1 MFEIL
6 RFAQDDKVGVLHL
19 GEEHIFMAQQV
30 ELEVAHREV
39 TGKATKRLRK
49 VGIIPANIF
58 GHHEASQSIQLDA
71 IAFDR
76 LRRSHGAKG
85 IISLRMPD
93 SSGVQTAL
101 IRHVQ
106 HDPRTGKVLHVDFF
120 RVSMNE
126 RINVKVALHFTG
138 EAPAVKNENGVLLHL
153 LDALEV
159 ECLASDIPE
168 YLEVDVSSLAEIDD
182 MLHVE
187 DVKLPANFTLITD
200 PKEGVAKVAAT
211 RAEKVE
217 EAEVEAAPAAPAEA
231 TEQANA
237 EE

>member
-1 MFEIL
+1 
-6 RFAQDDKVGVLHL
+6 
-19 GEEHIFMAQQV
+19 MAQQV

-39 TGKATKRLRK
+39 MGKATKRLRK
-49 VGIIPANIF
+49 AGILPANIF
-58 GHHEASQSIQLDA
+58 GHHEASQAIQLEA

-76 LRRSHGAKG
+76 LRRSRGAKG
-85 IISLRMPD
+85 IISLHMPD
-93 SSGVQTAL
+93 GSAAQTAL

-106 HDPRTGKVLHVDFF
+106 HDPRTGKVIHIDFF
-120 RVSMNE
+120 RVSMHE
-126 RINVKVALHFTG
+126 RINVKVALHFIG

-182 MLHVE
+182 MIHAE
-187 DVKLPANFTLITD
+187 DIKLPANFTLITD

-217 EAEVEAAPAAPAEA
+217 EAEVAAEAAEAAPAAPAEA
-231 TEQANA
+231 TEQAKA

>member
-1 MFEIL
+1 
-6 RFAQDDKVGVLHL
+6 
-19 GEEHIFMAQQV
+19 MAQQV

-39 TGKATKRLRK
+39 MGKATKHLRK
-49 VGIIPANIF
+49 AGILPANIF
-58 GHHEASQSIQLDA
+58 GHHENSQAIQLEA

-85 IISLRMPD
+85 IISLHMSD
-93 SSGVQTAL
+93 GSAVQTAL

-106 HDPRTGKVLHVDFF
+106 HDPRTGKVIHIDFF
-120 RVSMNE
+120 RVSMHE
-126 RINVKVALHFTG
+126 RINVKVALHFIG

-153 LDALEV
+153 LDALEL

-182 MLHVE
+182 MIHAE
-187 DVKLPANFTLITD
+187 EIKLPENFTLITD

-217 EAEVEAAPAAPAEA
+217 EAEVAAEAAPAAPAEA

>member
-1 MFEIL
+1 
-6 RFAQDDKVGVLHL
+6 
-19 GEEHIFMAQQV
+19 MAEQV
-30 ELEVAHREV
+30 ELEVGHREV
-39 TGKATKRLRK
+39 MGKATKRLRK
-49 VGIIPANIF
+49 VGILPANIF

-93 SSGVQTAL
+93 GSAVQTAL

-106 HDPRTGKVLHVDFF
+106 HDPRTGKIVHVDFF

-126 RINVKVALHFTG
+126 RINVKVALHFLG

-217 EAEVEAAPAAPAEA
+217 EAEVAAEAAPAAPAEA